1 MLVTEMI
8 NDEEITALLQIINQC
23 AISKLSNPSKLP
35 TIQDKLQQA
44 HKDKIKNL
52 IKIYQASDIQNKLRV
67 SDDDK
72 VMARRAYISMK
83 NKPQ

>member
-8 NDEEITALLQIINQC
+8 NDEEITALLQMINQC
-23 AISKLSNPSKLP
+23 AITKLSNPSKLP
-35 TIQDKLQQA
+35 SIQDNLQKA
-44 HKDKIKNL
+44 HKDKIKHL
-52 IKIYQASDIQNKLRV
+52 VKIYQASDIQNKLRV

-83 NKPQ
+83 NKSQ